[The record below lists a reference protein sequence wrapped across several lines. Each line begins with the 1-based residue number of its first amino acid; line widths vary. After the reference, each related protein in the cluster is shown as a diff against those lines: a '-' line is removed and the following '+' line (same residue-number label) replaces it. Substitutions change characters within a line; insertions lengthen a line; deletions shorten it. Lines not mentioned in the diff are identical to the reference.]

1 MRERGTT
8 KVEELFIVAFRFIF
22 GVNRLNE
29 FPTFLFFDNV
39 VVYLE
44 GGTLMIINYPEETS
58 ALNLV
63 NYRLN
68 RETTGSNVRVE
79 KY

>member
-29 FPTFLFFDNV
+29 YPTFLFFDNV
-39 VVYLE
+39 VVYFVGRHFNDNKL
-44 GGTLMIINYPEETS
+44 S
-58 ALNLV
+58 
-63 NYRLN
+63 
-68 RETTGSNVRVE
+68 
-79 KY
+79 